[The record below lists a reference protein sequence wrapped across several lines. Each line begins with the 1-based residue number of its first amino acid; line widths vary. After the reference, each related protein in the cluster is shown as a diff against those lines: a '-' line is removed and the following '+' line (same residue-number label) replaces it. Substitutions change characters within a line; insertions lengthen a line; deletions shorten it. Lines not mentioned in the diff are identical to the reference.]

1 MIKLPDLLRTT
12 FHGKNI
18 AIVWRQIQN
27 WNSQKLFLAEK
38 SPSQLYNSDRVSIFK
53 VLETNLWWAACVIIC
68 LHTKTLTMESRTWK
82 SSQNIFFTK
91 KIQQWTKTTD
101 SWWFQIA
108 RITKISIL
116 WIVSDFICAP
126 VFAGDPP
133 VNFCWAS
140 GADSLLSSTGLQTSK
155 RIEAMGWESTRSRYW
170 GRQYTLPL
178 PPAISNEGICLLQT
192 TVVPILQKGII
203 LMWKKKCN
211 LLVHFLFFSNSSPTD
226 QRS

>member
-1 MIKLPDLLRTT
+1 MVFVNWVTRLEAINESIYCPSKEYSNLIKLPDLLRTT

-91 KIQQWTKTTD
+91 KIQQWTKQLIRD
-101 SWWFQIA
+101 YSKLLKSQ
-108 RITKISIL
+108 KI
-116 WIVSDFICAP
+116 
-126 VFAGDPP
+126 
-133 VNFCWAS
+133 
-140 GADSLLSSTGLQTSK
+140 
-155 RIEAMGWESTRSRYW
+155 
-170 GRQYTLPL
+170 
-178 PPAISNEGICLLQT
+178 
-192 TVVPILQKGII
+192 
-203 LMWKKKCN
+203 
-211 LLVHFLFFSNSSPTD
+211 
-226 QRS
+226 

>member
-27 WNSQKLFLAEK
+27 WNSQKLFLAKK

-91 KIQQWTKTTD
+91 KIRQWTKTTD
-101 SWWFQIA
+101 SGLFQIA
-108 RITKISIL
+108 KITKNINSLDRLRLYLCPCLCRRPPGQLLLGI
-116 WIVSDFICAP
+116 WCWQ
-126 VFAGDPP
+126 PP
-133 VNFCWAS
+133 VLNWTPDLKKDRS
-140 GADSLLSSTGLQTSK
+140 YGPYDLVLSHPIVWDGRAPDHVIEKTMRAFIGLFTWF
-155 RIEAMGWESTRSRYW
+155 G
-170 GRQYTLPL
+170 G
-178 PPAISNEGICLLQT
+178 CFF
-192 TVVPILQKGII
+192 V
-203 LMWKKKCN
+203 WKK
-211 LLVHFLFFSNSSPTD
+211 
-226 QRS
+226 QG